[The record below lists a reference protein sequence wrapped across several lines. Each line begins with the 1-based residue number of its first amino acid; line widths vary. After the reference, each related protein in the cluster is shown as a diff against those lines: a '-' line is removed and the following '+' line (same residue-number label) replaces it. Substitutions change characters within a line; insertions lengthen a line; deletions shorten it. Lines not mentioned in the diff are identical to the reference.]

1 MIKGDN
7 IFRSARIKAAA
18 HNDTLSSMDSA
29 APQLY
34 MDRSHLQRIETG
46 GVTPDPGEVL
56 IMADT
61 YRTPRLLHSYC
72 SEVCPVGRK
81 IVDPVI
87 KQDICSVTVDALGC
101 LIHSEEICRSLL
113 RIADDHKITMDERD
127 ELAKIVSKMRTIGN
141 IAKQLELMLQEV

>member
-1 MIKGDN
+1 MNTKEN
-7 IFRSARIKAAA
+7 IFRSARLKAAA
-18 HNDTLSSMDSA
+18 YNETLSSMDSA

-61 YRTPRLLHSYC
+61 YRTPRLLHRYC

-87 KQDICSVTVDALGC
+87 KQDIDGVTVDALGS
-101 LIHSEEICRSLL
+101 LMASEEIGRTLL
-113 RIADDHKITMDERD
+113 QVSADHKITPDEK
-127 ELAKIVSKMRTIGN
+127 EKLTQIIGKMRAIGN
-141 IAKQLELMLQEV
+141 IAKQLELMMQEV